1 MVETVKKVA
10 RRPRVFVRVGGGG
23 LEEMVETDR
32 KVARRP
38 GPHPRPRSGVAAG
51 LSFRFHK
58 TS

>member
-1 MVETVKKVA
+1 MRAAELE
-10 RRPRVFVRVGGGG
+10 
-23 LEEMVETDR
+23 LEEMVETVM